1 MCIPGKYMAF
11 HRVYDCPSYVVKE
24 YALFQMIIHRFCKWL
39 KVGVGER
46 HYIISRYINTYTHT
60 HIKSLFEHLKLIK
73 CMSIILQIILFFNFS
88 NKVSF

>member
-39 KVGVGER
+39 KVGVGGR
-46 HYIISRYINTYTHT
+46 HYIISRYINTYIHTHT
-60 HIKSLFEHLKLIK
+60 HQ
-73 CMSIILQIILFFNFS
+73 MIICTPKTNQMLYVNYTSKYFF
-88 NKVSF
+88 